1 MEKQQLK
8 GEPSE
13 MTELRGLY
21 SLWLREVKR
30 YLRDRIRIISG
41 IITPI
46 LWLFIFGTGI
56 RFAGAIGNLNYQQ
69 YLFPGIV
76 GQTLLFTSMFIGIS
90 VIWDREFGFMK
101 EILVAPVSKVSIFFG
116 KMLGDSTD
124 ALIQGTIVLLL
135 GTLLG
140 ILKDPIVFL
149 QLLPIMVLMTFGFVS
164 LGLTIASFIQNL
176 ESYGIIVSF
185 VNMPLFFLSGALF
198 PVNGANVPNWLQ
210 TISAFN
216 PLTYGVDA
224 LRQITLGQEWYPVFS
239 FYYDIL
245 IVLFF
250 DIAMIIIGTL
260 ALNRRK

>member
-1 MEKQQLK
+1 
-8 GEPSE
+8 
-13 MTELRGLY
+13 MTEIRGVY
-21 SLWLREVKR
+21 TLWLREVKR
-30 YLRDRIRIISG
+30 YLRDRMRIISG
-41 IITPI
+41 IVTPI

-76 GQTLLFTSMFIGIS
+76 GQTLFFTSMFIGIS

-101 EILVAPVSKVSIFFG
+101 EILVAPVSRVSIFFG

-124 ALIQGTIVLLL
+124 ALIQGIIVLLL
-135 GTLLG
+135 GTMLG
-140 ILKDPIVFL
+140 ILNDPVMFL

-176 ESYGIIVSF
+176 ESYGVVVSF

-198 PVNGANVPNWLQ
+198 PVQGTNVPNWLQ
-210 TISAFN
+210 TISNFN

-224 LRQITLGQEWYPVFS
+224 LRQITIPQEWQPLYPLH
-239 FYYDIL
+239 YNIL
-245 IVLFF
+245 ILLSF
-250 DIAMIIIGTL
+250 DIAMITIGTL
-260 ALNRRK
+260 ALSRRK